1 MFESVECLIKND
13 FRKFNDLQAVLT
25 ELNHAANVLNEL
37 FHLPRGLE
45 FGPQGLETGGYSIYT
60 DSDCDIYRI
69 YLKDGYWHMVSGYV
83 YSALFESDLK
93 LRQNFVKAA
102 KALGQQE
109 AWYCDN
115 YHLEDCS
122 AQKWNYDVQTFEEW
136 LEYSFLRRQ
145 VRWSG
150 IPISL
155 RIFQL
160 VVIHTVKG
168 FGIAV
173 PSWRPTRCD
182 KSSGNACL
190 AWSSRPGSRLHPS
203 GFLRG

>member
-136 LEYSFLRRQ
+136 LEYINSTYGPIKDYPLEEILAYKGDKFPFEPVYHDSFRD
-145 VRWSG
+145 
-150 IPISL
+150 I
-155 RIFQL
+155 
-160 VVIHTVKG
+160 
-168 FGIAV
+168 
-173 PSWRPTRCD
+173 
-182 KSSGNACL
+182 
-190 AWSSRPGSRLHPS
+190 
-203 GFLRG
+203 